1 MLKMCNKNKGVKFFA
16 LTAMM
21 LGSLALVGCESLQ
34 QSGTKEKIG
43 GATGA
48 IVGGILGSKVGG
60 GNGRLFA
67 TGIGVLLGTL
77 VGSEVGRSL
86 DKSDMLY
93 AQQANTS
100 AHTAPLGKAIS
111 WNNPETGNSGA
122 VTPVR
127 DGSDTYGRYCR
138 EYEQTIYVDG
148 RQETGTGI
156 ACKRNDNTWE
166 IVG

>member
-1 MLKMCNKNKGVKFFA
+1 
-16 LTAMM
+16 MM
-21 LGSLALVGCESLQ
+21 LGSFALVGCETLQ
-34 QSGTKEKIG
+34 NSGTKEKVG
-43 GATGA
+43 GVTGA
-48 IVGGILGSKVGG
+48 VVGGILGSKVGG

-86 DKSDMLY
+86 DKSDMLF
-93 AQQANTS
+93 AQQANS
-100 AHTAPLGKAIS
+100 QAHSSPIGQSIS
-111 WNNPETGNSGA
+111 WNNPESGNSGY

-127 DGSDTYGRYCR
+127 DGSDASGRYCR
-138 EYEQTIYVDG
+138 EYEQTIYVGG

-156 ACKRNDNTWE
+156 ACKRNDGTWE